1 MDKCSR
7 DLLQKFMCSSSSA
20 HRPEYRTPNEETEE
34 LELNLGLSLGGK
46 FGVDK
51 SSSKLFRSSSIA
63 GAMTLLGDED
73 NLTTSPS
80 VPYPSLMRT
89 SSLPTETEEEWRKR
103 KEMQTL
109 RRMEAKRRRLERQRS
124 LKTEREAGC
133 DEEKPEIEGKLG
145 LNSRDKHQVL
155 VANAVCH
162 VREIKSYINDGILQ
176 RHENAM
182 RGCNSKVPPFGLAG
196 WAEAAKQALIGAG
209 VEVGVKGKCGASGG
223 CGSGG
228 SVVAVPGV
236 EAQGKISL
244 ERSESDIK
252 CALIQGSSSCRDDNG
267 SIVNQHLKEPNNKL
281 VRTLSSKVGDNL
293 NNTLIRAE
301 TQSPSEKSNSVDNV
315 GKEFVANATVD
326 MPWVFTRGDGPDGKR
341 IEGILY
347 KYGKGEE
354 VRIVCVCHGNFLS
367 PAEFVKHAGGGDVA
381 NPRRHIFISTNPVFS
396 Q

>member
-1 MDKCSR
+1 MEKCSR
-7 DLLQKFMCSSSSA
+7 DLLQKFTCSSSNA
-20 HRPEYRTPNEETEE
+20 RRPEYRTPNEQTEE

-51 SSSKLFRSSSIA
+51 SSSKLFRSSSLA
-63 GAMTLLGDED
+63 GVMTLLGEED
-73 NLTTSPS
+73 NTTTLPT

-89 SSLPTETEEEWRKR
+89 SSLPSETEEEWRKR

-124 LKTEREAGC
+124 LRTDRDGGC
-133 DEEKPEIEGKLG
+133 DEERPEIEGKLG
-145 LNSRDKHQVL
+145 LTSRDKHQFL
-155 VANAVCH
+155 VANGVCH
-162 VREIKSYINDGILQ
+162 VREIKSYTNDGIL
-176 RHENAM
+176 RRPENAV
-182 RGCNSKVPPFGLAG
+182 RSHNSELPPFGLPG
-196 WAEAAKQALIGAG
+196 WVEAAKQALIGAG
-209 VEVGVKGKCGASGG
+209 VDVGIKGKFEASAGG
-223 CGSGG
+223 GGGGSG
-228 SVVAVPGV
+228 SAVLGV

-244 ERSESDIK
+244 DRSESDIRT
-252 CALIQGSSSCRDDNG
+252 ALIQGSSSCKDDNG
-267 SIVNQHLKEPNNKL
+267 SIVNQHLQEPNNKL
-281 VRTLSSKVGDNL
+281 VRMLTSTVDENLS
-293 NNTLIRAE
+293 NTLIRAE
-301 TQSPSEKSNSVDNV
+301 TQSPTKKSNSVDNA
-315 GKEFVANATVD
+315 GKDFVANATVD
-326 MPWVFTRGDGPDGKR
+326 MPWVFTRGDSPDGKR

>member
-1 MDKCSR
+1 MEKCSR
-7 DLLQKFMCSSSSA
+7 DLLQKFMCSSSGV

-34 LELNLGLSLGGK
+34 LELSLGLSLGGK

-51 SSSKLFRSSSIA
+51 SSGKLFRSSSIA

-73 NLTTSPS
+73 NPTTLPS

-109 RRMEAKRRRLERQRS
+109 RRMEAKKRRLERQRS
-124 LKTEREAGC
+124 LKTEREGGC
-133 DEEKPEIEGKLG
+133 DDEKPDIEGNLG
-145 LNSRDKHQVL
+145 LNSRDKHQIL
-155 VANAVCH
+155 VANGVCH

-176 RHENAM
+176 RPESSL
-182 RGCNSKVPPFGLAG
+182 RCYNSKLPPFGLAG

-209 VEVGVKGKCGASGG
+209 VDVGIKGKCRASGG
-223 CGSGG
+223 GGGG
-228 SVVAVPGV
+228 SAAPGV

-244 ERSESDIK
+244 DRSESDIK
-252 CALIQGSSSCRDDNG
+252 TALIQGSSSCRHDNG
-267 SIVNQHLKEPNNKL
+267 SIVKQLLQGANNKL
-281 VRTLSSKVGDNL
+281 ARTLSCKADENL

-301 TQSPSEKSNSVDNV
+301 NQSPLKKSNSVDNG
-315 GKEFVANATVD
+315 GKDFVTNATVD

-381 NPRRHIFISTNPVFS
+381 NPRKHIFISTNPVIS
-396 Q
+396 